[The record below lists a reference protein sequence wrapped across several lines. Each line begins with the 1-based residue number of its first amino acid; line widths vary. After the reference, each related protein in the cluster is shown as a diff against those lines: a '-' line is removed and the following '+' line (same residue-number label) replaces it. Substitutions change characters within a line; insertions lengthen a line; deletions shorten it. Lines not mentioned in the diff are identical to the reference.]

1 MAKRHEFPESKS
13 LQARI
18 ACVVHALSECRMAV
32 GNVQTVLEAL
42 PDAFPA
48 NIRERLETQLKEAI
62 EATELAS
69 EAIHGE

>member
-1 MAKRHEFPESKS
+1 
-13 LQARI
+13 
-18 ACVVHALSECRMAV
+18 MAV

-48 NIRERLETQLKEAI
+48 NIRERLEAQLKEAI